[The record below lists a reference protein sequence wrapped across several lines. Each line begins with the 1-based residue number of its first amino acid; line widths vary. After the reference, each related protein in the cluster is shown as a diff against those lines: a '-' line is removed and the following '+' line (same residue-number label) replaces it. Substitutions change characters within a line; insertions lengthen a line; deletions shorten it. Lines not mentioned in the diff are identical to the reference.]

1 MVCRLVKTRF
11 AADPFDGEGA
21 RLFGGRW
28 NHPGVRCAYASETAA
43 LAILEIL
50 VHLHRPG
57 LLEHYSIC
65 RATFDDTLVT
75 RLPARDL
82 PNDWRTFPAPRSTR
96 GFGDRWIVQ
105 ALGAVLR
112 VPSTIVPSESNYLL
126 NPAHPDFSKIRVLP
140 AEPFGVDP
148 RLGRG

>member
-28 NHPGVRCAYASETAA
+28 NHPGVRCAYASDTAA
-43 LAILEIL
+43 LAILEVL
-50 VHLHRPG
+50 VHLQRTG
-57 LLEHYSIC
+57 QLEHYAIC
-65 RATFDDTLVT
+65 RATFDDALVS

-82 PNDWRTFPAPRSTR
+82 PSDWRTFPAPASTR
-96 GFGDRWIVQ
+96 GLGDRWIAQ
-105 ALGAVLR
+105 GLGAVLR
-112 VPSTIVPSESNYLL
+112 VPSMIVPTESNFLL

-140 AEPFGVDP
+140 VEPFALDA
-148 RLGRG
+148 RLGRA

>member
-28 NHPGVRCAYASETAA
+28 NNPGIRCAYASETAA

-50 VHLHRPG
+50 VHLQRPG
-57 LLEHYSIC
+57 LLDQYSIC
-65 RATFDDTLVT
+65 RATFDDALVS
-75 RLPARDL
+75 RLPAREL
-82 PNDWRTFPAPRSTR
+82 PEDWRSFPAPSDTRSL
-96 GFGDRWIVQ
+96 GDRWV
-105 ALGAVLR
+105 AEGNGAVLR
-112 VPSTIVPSESNYLL
+112 VPSTIVPSEFNYLMS
-126 NPAHPDFSKIRVLP
+126 PAHPDFSKVRVLP
-140 AEPFGVDP
+140 AERFAADP